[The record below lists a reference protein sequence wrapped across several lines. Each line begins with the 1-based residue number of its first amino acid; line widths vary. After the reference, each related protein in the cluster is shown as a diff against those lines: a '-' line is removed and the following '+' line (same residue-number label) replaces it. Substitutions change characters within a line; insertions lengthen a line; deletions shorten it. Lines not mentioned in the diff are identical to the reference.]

1 MHRLLL
7 LLCSVIAPLSLA
19 AQTTIVRN
27 SDLLATA
34 GGRSVAKLLSGTP
47 VTTGAVRG
55 GFTEV
60 TIEGHIS
67 ESIVAGP
74 RDRFAISAR
83 TAGARL
89 RAMPGTDARILAEL
103 HEGMGL
109 TRVSASGGWVR
120 VRRTGWVATG
130 ALSKPAARSA
140 SPSPGATRPSAQGQ
154 PATAASGRTTS
165 PSDTGNPTVARPPA
179 AGDLTPRIPLVLR
192 TAPGADTIASVAEGA
207 TLTPLARERGWVQV
221 RIEGWVQE
229 GDVVPA
235 DSTLRSDLSA
245 ADLRADRE
253 GTKGRLVRWEVQV
266 LALQT
271 ADPLRRGLR
280 PDEPYLLARGPGSEN
295 ALLYLAVPPGL
306 LATVRPLAASAP
318 TPVTITARV
327 RDGRSEP
334 VGVPILDLVS
344 IARR

>member
-47 VTTGAVRG
+47 VTTGSVQG

-60 TIEGHIS
+60 TVEGHIS

-89 RAMPGTDARILAEL
+89 RATPGTNARILAEL

-140 SPSPGATRPSAQGQ
+140 SPAATRSAAQGAS
-154 PATAASGRTTS
+154 ATAGSGRATTS
-165 PSDTGNPTVARPPA
+165 PSDTANPIVARPPA
-179 AGDLTPRIPLVLR
+179 AGDLTPRVPLVLR

-280 PDEPYLLARGPGSEN
+280 PEEPYLLARGPGIEN
-295 ALLYLAVPPGL
+295 ALLYLAIPPGL

-334 VGVPILDLVS
+334 VGVPILDLIS

>member
-7 LLCSVIAPLSLA
+7 FCSLLAPLSLS
-19 AQTTIVRN
+19 AQTAVARTT
-27 SDLLATA
+27 DLLATA
-34 GGRSVAKLLSGTP
+34 GGRSVATLRAGTLL
-47 VTTGAVRG
+47 TTGAVRS

-60 TIEGHIS
+60 TVEGHIS
-67 ESIVAGP
+67 SSVVAGP

-89 RAMPGTDARILAEL
+89 RATPSSDGRIVAEL
-103 HEGMGL
+103 QEGMGL
-109 TRVSASGGWVR
+109 TRVSASGEWVR
-120 VRRTGWVATG
+120 VRRTGWVATT
-130 ALSKPAARSA
+130 AL
-140 SPSPGATRPSAQGQ
+140 T
-154 PATAASGRTTS
+154 
-165 PSDTGNPTVARPPA
+165 RPPA
-179 AGDLTPRIPLVLR
+179 PPAVRAVTLGSDSAAGRPRIATPPAPGDLTPRVPLVLR
-192 TAPGADTIASVAEGA
+192 TAPDADTLATVAVGT
-207 TLTPLARERGWVQV
+207 TLTPLARDRGWVQV

-229 GDVVPA
+229 GDVIPA

-271 ADPLRRGLR
+271 GDLLRRGLR
-280 PDEPYLLARGPGSEN
+280 QDEPYLLARGPGREN
-295 ALLYLAVPPGL
+295 ALLYLAVPPAL
-306 LATVRPLAASAP
+306 LVSVRPIAAAAP
-318 TPVTITARV
+318 ALVTITARV

-334 VGVPILDLVS
+334 VGVPVLDILT

>member
-1 MHRLLL
+1 MHRSLLL
-7 LLCSVIAPLSLA
+7 ACTLLAPLSLS
-19 AQTTIVRN
+19 AQATITRTT
-27 SDLLATA
+27 DLLATA
-34 GGRSVAKLLSGTP
+34 GGRSVAKVLTGAP
-47 VTTGAVRG
+47 VTTGAVRSG
-55 GFTEV
+55 YTEV

-67 ESIVAGP
+67 ASVLAGP

-89 RAMPGTDARILAEL
+89 RATPGPDGRIVAEL
-103 HEGMGL
+103 EEGMGL
-109 TRVSASGGWVR
+109 TRVSTSGDWVR
-120 VRRTGWVATG
+120 VRRTGWVANA
-130 ALSKPAARSA
+130 ALSRPAPSAPAAA
-140 SPSPGATRPSAQGQ
+140 PGS
-154 PATAASGRTTS
+154 PATGSRAAAARAPEAVS
-165 PSDTGNPTVARPPA
+165 PRAAAPTAP
-179 AGDLTPRIPLVLR
+179 GDLTPRVPLVLR
-192 TAPGADTIASVAEGA
+192 SAPDADTLATVVLGT
-207 TLTPLARERGWVQV
+207 TLTPLARDRGWVQV

-229 GDVVPA
+229 GDVIPA
-235 DSTLRSDLSA
+235 DTSLRSDLSA

-280 PDEPYLLARGPGSEN
+280 PDEPYLLARGPGREN
-295 ALLYLAVPPGL
+295 ALLYLAVPPDL
-306 LATVRPLAASAP
+306 LAAARPIAAAAPAAVTV
-318 TPVTITARV
+318 TARV

>member
-1 MHRLLL
+1 MHRLFL

-27 SDLLATA
+27 SDLLAAA
-34 GGRSVAKLLSGTP
+34 GGRPVAKLLSGTP
-47 VTTGAVRG
+47 VTTGEVRG

-60 TIEGHIS
+60 TVEGHIS
-67 ESIVAGP
+67 ESILAGP
-74 RDRFAISAR
+74 RDRFAVSAR
-83 TAGARL
+83 TPGARL
-89 RAMPGTDARILAEL
+89 RATPSTNGRILAEL
-103 HEGMGL
+103 QEGMGL
-109 TRVSASGGWVR
+109 TRVSASGGWAR

-130 ALSKPAARSA
+130 ALSKPVARSA
-140 SPSPGATRPSAQGQ
+140 PAAPPAGRTSASTAGAGRAATPTTDSAAPR
-154 PATAASGRTTS
+154 PATPRA
-165 PSDTGNPTVARPPA
+165 P
-179 AGDLTPRIPLVLR
+179 GDLTPRIPLVLR

-229 GDVVPA
+229 GDVIPA

-295 ALLYLAVPPGL
+295 ALLYLAVPPTL

-318 TPVTITARV
+318 TAVTITARV

-334 VGVPILDLVS
+334 VGVPILDIVS
-344 IARR
+344 IAAR

>member
-1 MHRLLL
+1 MYRLLL

-19 AQTTIVRN
+19 AQTTVARN

-34 GGRSVAKLLSGTP
+34 GGRPVAKLLSGTP
-47 VTTGAVRG
+47 VTTGSVRG

-67 ESIVAGP
+67 ESILAGP

-83 TAGARL
+83 TPGARL
-89 RAMPGTDARILAEL
+89 RATPSTNGRILAEL
-103 HEGMGL
+103 QEGMGL
-109 TRVSASGGWVR
+109 TRVSASGGWAR

-130 ALSKPAARSA
+130 ALSKPAART
-140 SPSPGATRPSAQGQ
+140 ATPP
-154 PATAASGRTTS
+154 PAAGRTSAATPAAGRATTPAADS
-165 PSDTGNPTVARPPA
+165 VARPPMPRA
-179 AGDLTPRIPLVLR
+179 AGDLTPRVPLVLR

-221 RIEGWVQE
+221 RIEGWVRE
-229 GDVVPA
+229 GDVIPA

-245 ADLRADRE
+245 ADLRADPE

-295 ALLYLAVPPGL
+295 ALLYLAVPPPL

-318 TPVTITARV
+318 TAVTITARV

-334 VGVPILDLVS
+334 VGVPILDIVS
-344 IARR
+344 IAAH